1 MAYRARVSG
10 PLLDRIDIHVEVPPL
25 RFDSLMENGR
35 GSSSAELRLHV
46 LAARE
51 RQAARNGA
59 SKVNSLLAPREIREH
74 CALDARGTRLLRA
87 ALEKLGLSVRGMHR
101 VLRVARTIADLDGC
115 GAIAEGHLAEAIQY
129 RSLDRQPPA

>member
-1 MAYRARVSG
+1 VKAYRARVSG

-25 RFDSLMENGR
+25 RFESLMEDGR
-35 GSSSAELRLHV
+35 GSTSAEMREHV

-51 RQAARNGA
+51 RQSTRNGA
-59 SKVNSLLAPREIREH
+59 SRPNARLAPREIERH

-87 ALEKLGLSVRGMHR
+87 ALERLGLSARGVHR

-115 GAIAEGHLAEAIQY
+115 AAIAEAHLAEAIQY
-129 RSLDRQPPA
+129 RNLDRDVS